1 MAGSNCVLC
10 RSLWNRLPRPRPL
23 WSSAARSVLFFNW
36 IGQKQ
41 KLFLGEIALI
51 HGATGATGLAAVQ
64 VKAPWEDVKRGRK
77 SQMPDGEMTD
87 SRENI
92 QNSYV
97 QLLMLVVMISILEPK
112 WQSKLVK
119 QLCSALGVDVI
130 ATGGSEE
137 KLEVVK
143 QQVLGKGRSA
153 FTQGVQMT
161 PWIQNR

>member
-1 MAGSNCVLC
+1 MSYAGAYETAYHALVRCGRVQQGQFC
-10 RSLWNRLPRPRPL
+10 SLIELDRNKN
-23 WSSAARSVLFFNW
+23 F
-36 IGQKQ
+36 
-41 KLFLGEIALI
+41 FLGEIALI

-112 WQSKLVK
+112 
-119 QLCSALGVDVI
+119 
-130 ATGGSEE
+130 
-137 KLEVVK
+137 
-143 QQVLGKGRSA
+143 
-153 FTQGVQMT
+153 
-161 PWIQNR
+161 